1 MIELP
6 AYMESTPLIQRKSND
21 VIGIRTSN
29 YKYFR
34 DSDDPKKRIHLYDL
48 KNDLFEEKNIAES
61 NVKVVSEME
70 NILQTLINEK
80 ITKPDEEFSEEE
92 AKMIEDELQKL
103 GYI

>member
-1 MIELP
+1 
-6 AYMESTPLIQRKSND
+6 
-21 VIGIRTSN
+21 
-29 YKYFR
+29 
-34 DSDDPKKRIHLYDL
+34 
-48 KNDLFEEKNIAES
+48 
-61 NVKVVSEME
+61 ME